1 MSLINKVLECIKRP
15 EYILFW
21 LDNKRIITLD
31 DEKYIKLLYELK
43 VKKKL
48 NQKKRVKQQLK
59 IKKNKMTQNKQNKK
73 LMSLLRKEKKKL
85 LSRIR

>member
-48 NQKKRVKQQLK
+48 NQKKRVK
-59 IKKNKMTQNKQNKK
+59 
-73 LMSLLRKEKKKL
+73 
-85 LSRIR
+85 